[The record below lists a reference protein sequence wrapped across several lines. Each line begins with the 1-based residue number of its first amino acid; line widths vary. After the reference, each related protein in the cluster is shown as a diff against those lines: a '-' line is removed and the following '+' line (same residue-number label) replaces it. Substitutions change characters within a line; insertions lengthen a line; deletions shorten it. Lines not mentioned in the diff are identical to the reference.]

1 MTKDILIV
9 NVTIRLMKFLISISV
24 ILVLTT
30 FVSAASFG
38 YTNDD
43 GPILISDTTT
53 FDNDTGSVN
62 ASEYWITNIGTLNN
76 VNNTQFNNNAGT
88 LSIDI
93 SWLTTEGNNLWC
105 ALTGCTMTGNI
116 NMSGNNITNVD
127 TITANEFIG
136 DGSGLTNLPGNTDD
150 DFHTYFNGSAYN
162 NIIYNL
168 TDGDVNDVES
178 QINPGKKFIFG
189 EIFT

>member
-1 MTKDILIV
+1 
-9 NVTIRLMKFLISISV
+9 MKFLISISV

-30 FVSAASFG
+30 FVSATSFG
-38 YTNDD
+38 YTNED
-43 GPILISDTTT
+43 GPILIPDTTT

-62 ASEYWITNIGTLNN
+62 ASGYWITNIGTLNS
-76 VNNTQFNNNAGT
+76 VNNTQFNNNNGT
-88 LSIDI
+88 LLIDI

-105 ALTGCTMTGNI
+105 ALTGCTMAGNI
-116 NMSGNNITNVD
+116 DMGGNDITNAD
-127 TITANEFIG
+127 TITANDFIG
-136 DGSGLTNLPGNTDD
+136 DGSGLINLPGNTDD

-168 TDGDVNDVES
+168 TDGDVNNVES